1 MYTPGH
7 TNTKH
12 TTSCLAG
19 SFFGKVTVNNTNKIT
34 RALTTRPVWRP
45 PSSGRRPLATSSSR
59 RRSAGRNTTPS
70 WSSYSRVCLALWPI
84 LLLELLQK
92 RKKSTEW
99 TKDYHSAVRRRARPG
114 QHVGTRREAVAR
126 ACWRGCWRFVP
137 SSGRPPVPAVVRG
150 SGRILHM
157 TGGRDKKIAWSLH
170 IPKSAL

>member
-1 MYTPGH
+1 MPSQQGPYGGLPPA
-7 TNTKH
+7 
-12 TTSCLAG
+12 AG
-19 SFFGKVTVNNTNKIT
+19 DRS
-34 RALTTRPVWRP
+34 P
-45 PSSGRRPLATSSSR
+45 PAAAAAVLRDATQR
-59 RRSAGRNTTPS
+59 RRGLPIHASVSPCGRFFFLS
-70 WSSYSRVCLALWPI
+70 CCKK
-84 LLLELLQK
+84 E
-92 RKKSTEW
+92 KKSTEW